1 MRLTRLVVLLARLQK
16 LKISASRVST
26 RGMGW
31 AFARESCVLALPNN
45 EI

>member
-1 MRLTRLVVLLARLQK
+1 MRLTRLVVLLASLQK
-16 LKISASRVST
+16 FKNISKPGVYY
-26 RGMGW
+26 GMGW